1 MRPTATPFGF
11 GAGTS
16 RAVLAAD
23 DRGGYVLAY
32 EKDPDNHIAVRGHAE
47 TEALPSG
54 NAAHAFDAPRTLSR
68 RVEGAPDITS
78 VHDGT
83 VELTGDTEH
92 AAPPSVNS
100 APSSGT
106 SRPGTRPPTGGRSAP
121 WSPGVCAPVS
131 AATRSS
137 NSTAGDQF

>member
-1 MRPTATPFGF
+1 VRPTATLFAF

-32 EKDPDNHIAVRGHAE
+32 EKDPDNHIAVRGHADPD
-47 TEALPSG
+47 ALLSG

-68 RVEGAPDITS
+68 RVEGTPDITS

-83 VELTGDTEH
+83 VELTGDTRARCDTVRERR
-92 AAPPSVNS
+92 ATLRDFTTWYATLDRRPERVLE
-100 APSSGT
+100 
-106 SRPGTRPPTGGRSAP
+106 SRGVRAGIGGHP
-121 WSPGVCAPVS
+121 LVELGC
-131 AATRSS
+131 
-137 NSTAGDQF
+137 G

>member
-1 MRPTATPFGF
+1 VRPTATLFAF

-32 EKDPDNHIAVRGHAE
+32 EKDPDNHIAVRGHADPD
-47 TEALPSG
+47 ALLSG

-68 RVEGAPDITS
+68 RVEGTPDITS

-92 AAPPSVNS
+92 AATPPVNS
-100 APSSGT
+100 APPSGT
-106 SRPGTRPPTGGRSAP
+106 SRPGTPPSTGGRSAS

-131 AATRSS
+131 AATRWS
-137 NSTAGDQF
+137 NSAAGDYF

>member
-16 RAVLAAD
+16 RPVLAAD

-32 EKDPDNHIAVRGHAE
+32 EKDPDNHIAVRGHADPD
-47 TEALPSG
+47 ALLSG
-54 NAAHAFDAPRTLSR
+54 NTVHAFDAPRTLSHR
-68 RVEGAPDITS
+68 AEGTPDITS

-92 AAPPSVNS
+92 AVTPSVNS
-100 APSSGT
+100 APLSGT
-106 SRPGTRPPTGGRSAP
+106 SRPGTPPPTGGRTAS

-137 NSTAGDQF
+137 NSAAGGKF